1 MAKDQINLP
10 GEMGLEDQL
19 KAIELEERKQA
30 LESRKLNDELVRLQ
44 LDDKRREVE
53 TKKNNKSRG
62 MADAKKA
69 IDDLKAVQARCNHHT
84 GGDGAMAIVS
94 GQGDV
99 ERPTCIGAQ
108 MFLDDRIRL
117 VCGRC
122 RKEWFSDMADRQ
134 EWGRA
139 VSLWR
144 RSINKQMMV
153 VGGLKF
159 TKVAQVA

>member
-1 MAKDQINLP
+1 MAKEQTNP
-10 GEMGLEDQL
+10 GEMSLEDQL

-30 LESRKLNDELVRLQ
+30 LESRKLSDELVRLQ
-44 LDDKRREVE
+44 LHDKRQEVD
-53 TKKNNKSRG
+53 TRKNNKIRG
-62 MADAKKA
+62 AADAQKA
-69 IDDLKAVQARCNHHT
+69 IDDLRAVQSRCNHHT

-94 GQGDV
+94 GQGDL

-108 MFLDDRIRL
+108 MFLNDRIRL
-117 VCGRC
+117 TCSRC
-122 RKEWFSDMADRQ
+122 RSEWFSDDPDRAK
-134 EWGRA
+134 WAYA
-139 VSLWR
+139 VGLWK